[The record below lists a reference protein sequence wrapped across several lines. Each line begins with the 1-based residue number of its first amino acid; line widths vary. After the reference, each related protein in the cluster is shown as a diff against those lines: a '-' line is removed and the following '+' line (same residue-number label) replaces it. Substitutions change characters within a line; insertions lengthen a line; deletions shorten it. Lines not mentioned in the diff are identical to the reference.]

1 MNQEKIIKSNK
12 ISLLKSFD
20 DSELLSYKGK
30 GVVLMSIFDLFS
42 KDHGFLAFVKF
53 KNLTAEREL
62 ELRTRFRKFGV
73 KFIRYRAKD
82 VNVVLNSSFSNLNL
96 NAFFQGGCFF
106 ILFRDFDFFIYF
118 QSCFSEMFNT
128 GFIRFLG
135 FKYNNQMFLQQ
146 SSTFNQLNSLLRYN
160 NNLQVRVNLNLY
172 FQLKFIQYMLFFFI
186 AYQNQKFF
194 FHLLNK
200 FN

>member
-1 MNQEKIIKSNK
+1 MVQEKIIKLNN
-12 ISLLKSFD
+12 ISLSKSLD

-30 GVVLMSIFDLFS
+30 GVVLMSIFNLFS
-42 KDHGFLAFVKF
+42 KDHSFLAFVKI
-53 KNLTAEREL
+53 KNLTAEKEL

-82 VNVVLNSSFSNLNL
+82 INMVLNTSFSHLNL
-96 NAFFQGGCFF
+96 NSFFQGGCFF

-118 QSCFSEMFNT
+118 QSCFSEMFNI

-146 SSTFNQLNSLLRYN
+146 SSTSNKINSLLNYN
-160 NNLQVRVNLNLY
+160 NFLQPRVNLNFY
-172 FQLKFIQYMLFFFI
+172 FQLKFIQYMLLFFI
-186 AYQNQKFF
+186 SYQNQKFF
-194 FHLLNK
+194 FDLLNK
-200 FN
+200 TN